1 MSKKEACCYVE
12 VTLKMIGGRWKV
24 LIIHRLLNGTMR
36 FNQLQRNLAGIT
48 HRTLSRQL
56 REMEADQ
63 LIIRNNFNE
72 IPPRVEYSLS
82 PLGYSLKTIL
92 FAMDEWGKNIASNKQ
107 MSVNDLL

>member
-1 MSKKEACCYVE
+1 MSKKEACCPVE
-12 VTLKMIGGRWKV
+12 VTLKVIGGRWKV

-36 FNQLQRNLAGIT
+36 FNQLQRDLTGIT

-82 PLGYSLKTIL
+82 PLGYSLRAIL
-92 FAMDEWGKNIASNKQ
+92 LAMDEWGKEY
-107 MSVNDLL
+107 SVVGK

>member
-1 MSKKEACCYVE
+1 MSKKEACCPVE

-92 FAMDEWGKNIASNKQ
+92 FAMDEWGKNIAGNKQ

>member
-1 MSKKEACCYVE
+1 MSKKEACCPVE
-12 VTLKMIGGRWKV
+12 VTLKVIGGRWKV
-24 LIIHRLLNGTMR
+24 LIIHSLLNGTMR
-36 FNQLQRNLAGIT
+36 FNQLQRDLTGIT

-82 PLGYSLKTIL
+82 PLGQSLKTIL
-92 FAMDEWGKNIASNKQ
+92 YAMDEWGKNYDAGSQ
-107 MSVNDLL
+107 

>member
-1 MSKKEACCYVE
+1 MSKKEACCPVE
-12 VTLKMIGGRWKV
+12 VTLRVIGGRWKV
-24 LIIHRLLNGTMR
+24 LIIHCLLNGTMR
-36 FNQLQRNLAGIT
+36 FNQLQRDLTGIT

-82 PLGYSLKTIL
+82 PVGHSLKIIL
-92 FAMDEWGKNIASNKQ
+92 YAMDEWGKNY
-107 MSVNDLL
+107 SVGDK

>member
-1 MSKKEACCYVE
+1 MSKKEVCCPVE
-12 VTLKMIGGRWKV
+12 VTLKVIGGRWKV
-24 LIIHRLLNGTMR
+24 LIIHSLLNGTMR
-36 FNQLQRNLAGIT
+36 FNQLQRDLTGIT

-72 IPPRVEYSLS
+72 IPPHVEYSLS

-92 FAMDEWGKNIASNKQ
+92 YAMDEWGKNYDAGGK
-107 MSVNDLL
+107 

>member
-1 MSKKEACCYVE
+1 MSKKEACCPVE
-12 VTLKMIGGRWKV
+12 VTLKVIGGRWKV
-24 LIIHRLLNGTMR
+24 LIIHCLLNGTVR
-36 FNQLQRNLAGIT
+36 FNQLQRDLTGIT

-63 LIIRNNFNE
+63 LVIRNNFNE

-92 FAMDEWGKNIASNKQ
+92 LAMDEWGRKY
-107 MSVNDLL
+107 SVVIK